1 MNLEQAEKDRQELEQ
16 CRQEF
21 MADDTPVKNGGI
33 PQLITIAKKLHEGD
47 TSLNVY
53 ELYKHPEARAKIFSQ
68 IAEACYMLLDLTATQ
83 EQRLAICDY
92 LEQRFNAILKKMIS
106 RTDKEAPEQLLD
118 ALGLPLE
125 QEKQFIRDMAAS
137 GLLSKN

>member
-21 MADDTPVKNGGI
+21 MADDTPVKNGDI

-53 ELYKHPEARAKIFSQ
+53 ELYKHPEA
-68 IAEACYMLLDLTATQ
+68 E
-83 EQRLAICDY
+83 E
-92 LEQRFNAILKKMIS
+92 
-106 RTDKEAPEQLLD
+106 
-118 ALGLPLE
+118 
-125 QEKQFIRDMAAS
+125 
-137 GLLSKN
+137 